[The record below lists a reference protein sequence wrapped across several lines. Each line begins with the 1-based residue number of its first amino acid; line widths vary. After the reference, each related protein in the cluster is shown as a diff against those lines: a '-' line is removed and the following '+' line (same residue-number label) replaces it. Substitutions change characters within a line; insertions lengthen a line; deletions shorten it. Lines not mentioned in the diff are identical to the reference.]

1 LRYRAKTN
9 SSNQIFPVTFSF
21 ANRTTKKYKMKKLPV
36 LLSLLLCAPVLFA
49 QNTTIHDANAQVR
62 NVGSFHAIEVSN
74 GIRLILKQGNTDAV
88 AVSASSTDLISKIK
102 TEVSN
107 GKLKIY
113 FDHSGW
119 KNWSLKGKELKAY
132 VTIRNIDELEAN
144 SGANATT
151 DGNISTTDM
160 KISLSSGADFDGQ
173 VTASKLWIDQS
184 SGSDMDIKGKVG
196 YVEIKTSS
204 GSDFNGYDLV
214 SETCKADAS
223 SGSDIEITVNKELQ
237 AEASSGGDVNYKG
250 NASITNIS
258 NSSGGRIKKQS

>member
-1 LRYRAKTN
+1 MAKNKCKIENHFT
-9 SSNQIFPVTFSF
+9 PVTFSF
-21 ANRTTKKYKMKKLPV
+21 VNRTTKKYKMKKLPI
-36 LLSLLLCAPVLFA
+36 LLTLLLFASVSFA

-74 GIRLILKQGNTDAV
+74 GFHLILKQGNTDAV

-113 FDHSGW
+113 FDHSMW
-119 KNWSLKGKELKAY
+119 KNWNSKGKELKAY
-132 VTIRNIDELEAN
+132 VTIKDIDELEAN
-144 SGANATT
+144 SGAEATT
-151 DGNISTTDM
+151 DGNISSSDM
-160 KISLSSGADFDGQ
+160 KITLSSGADFDGQ
-173 VTASKLWIDQS
+173 VTASKLWVDQS
-184 SGSDMDIKGKVG
+184 SGSDMDIKGKVS
-196 YVEIKTSS
+196 YIEIKTSS
-204 GSDFNGYDLV
+204 GSDFKGYDLV

-223 SGSDIEITVNKELQ
+223 SGSGIEITVNKDLQ

-250 NASITNIS
+250 NASISQIS